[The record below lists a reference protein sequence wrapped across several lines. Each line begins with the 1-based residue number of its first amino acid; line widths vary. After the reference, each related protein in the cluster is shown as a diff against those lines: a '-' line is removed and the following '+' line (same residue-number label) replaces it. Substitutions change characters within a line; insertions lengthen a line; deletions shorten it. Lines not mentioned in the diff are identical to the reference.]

1 MSVEMIQPIL
11 SEKEFVITEVVSSKI
26 LGFWLYLM
34 SDCVVFA
41 TLFVAFAVLSPHT
54 AGGAKG
60 SEIFNLRYVLIQTF
74 CLLSSTFTCGLSM
87 IARNKGNHQ
96 VIFWL
101 SITVL
106 LGGVFLGLEMTEFS
120 ILIMEGSGPGRS
132 AFLSAFF
139 SLVGT
144 HGLHVTVGLLWM
156 MIMIYQIF
164 KKGLTQNTQ
173 LRLFLL
179 SLFWHFLDII
189 WIFVFSIVY
198 LMGSLP

>member
-1 MSVEMIQPIL
+1 MSVEMIHPIM
-11 SEKEFVITEVVSSKI
+11 SEKEF
-26 LGFWLYLM
+26 
-34 SDCVVFA
+34 
-41 TLFVAFAVLSPHT
+41 AFTVLSTHT

-87 IARNKGNHQ
+87 VARNKGNHQ